1 MNTSPLRLPA
11 GAGNRNPVVRTAFPD
26 VSQELLDDK
35 LDEYVRSIGV
45 KAAFN
50 LYNYQHM
57 QAQQAEHV
65 KSLYKLRPLLEHL
78 LKVSRTGQIK
88 YRFLKQSCLTLQQTF
103 GSEVLQTH
111 SEIKDASLAPGL
123 VADCL
128 TVLLNHWRRVTS
140 SEKNFRKFAQKL
152 DEGQAQMMWKLYKP
166 EMAEPSTSSGT
177 PKRREL
183 RPNVSEVSLD
193 STGLPSVHALA
204 DFETPKKK
212 ATDLA
217 ECETPKKKRGMDPA
231 ELSPGEVSLAS
242 DGLPKTP
249 TISPAKDLLA
259 DFEKDAA
266 AASPP
271 PAKKDQWKSLLQ
283 KKPAGALKKAAV
295 TSAMAAEPDGP
306 QDIKVHRASLS
317 MGGGKDQTYIQHQPE
332 AGGSKRLLVMVSEKM
347 ASRTSKTHKELIE
360 MLWACCK
367 EASTKADLLN
377 AREKLLAKYSL

>member
-111 SEIKDASLAPGL
+111 SESKDASLAPGL

-140 SEKNFRKFAQKL
+140 SEELPEVCPKAGRGSGADDVEALQAGDGGAVNLERHAQE
-152 DEGQAQMMWKLYKP
+152 EGAQAQRV
-166 EMAEPSTSSGT
+166 G
-177 PKRREL
+177 
-183 RPNVSEVSLD
+183 
-193 STGLPSVHALA
+193 
-204 DFETPKKK
+204 
-212 ATDLA
+212 
-217 ECETPKKKRGMDPA
+217 
-231 ELSPGEVSLAS
+231 
-242 DGLPKTP
+242 
-249 TISPAKDLLA
+249 
-259 DFEKDAA
+259 
-266 AASPP
+266 
-271 PAKKDQWKSLLQ
+271 SLLGQ
-283 KKPAGALKKAAV
+283 HRLAIGACPRGL
-295 TSAMAAEPDGP
+295 
-306 QDIKVHRASLS
+306 
-317 MGGGKDQTYIQHQPE
+317 
-332 AGGSKRLLVMVSEKM
+332 
-347 ASRTSKTHKELIE
+347 
-360 MLWACCK
+360 
-367 EASTKADLLN
+367 
-377 AREKLLAKYSL
+377 